1 MADSRDFREDMQ
13 RIGGLVQEIE
23 SIADPAV
30 RAATKGLVQSLMDL
44 HGAALE
50 KALDIVA
57 DAGEPGMGIID
68 RLGRDAL
75 VSSVLILYGLHPE
88 DLETRVVKAVERV
101 RPQLRKQG
109 CEVELLGVNDG
120 AIRVRVETGSH
131 TCGSTAKTVQATLE
145 GAMYDAAPDM
155 ASLVIEGLEEKPAS
169 GFVALDKLMGSAS
182 SESAAAGRGLK
193 DFVAPASAAVG
204 RCRRYRVTAG
214 DTRTNHELGTNLRN
228 PPTALGRCASL
239 RAANGRWSAAN
250 CAASGC
256 RRSSA
261 SDRSGAAASFSA
273 PATPAPSCSA
283 ARA

>member
-1 MADSRDFREDMQ
+1 MQ

-23 SIADPAV
+23 AIADPSV

-50 KALDIVA
+50 KVLDIVA

-88 DLETRVVKAVERV
+88 DIETRVLKAVDRV
-101 RPQLRKQG
+101 RSQLRKQG

-120 AIRVRVETGSH
+120 AIRLRVETGSH

-155 ASLVIEGLEEKPAS
+155 SSLLIEGLEEKPAS
-169 GFVALDKLMGSAS
+169 GFVALDKLVGSP
-182 SESAAAGRGLK
+182 AGLQ
-193 DFVAPASAAVG
+193 VEV
-204 RCRRYRVTAG
+204 
-214 DTRTNHELGTNLRN
+214 N
-228 PPTALGRCASL
+228 PPQ
-239 RAANGRWSAAN
+239 
-250 CAASGC
+250 
-256 RRSSA
+256 
-261 SDRSGAAASFSA
+261 GAD
-273 PATPAPSCSA
+273 
-283 ARA
+283 